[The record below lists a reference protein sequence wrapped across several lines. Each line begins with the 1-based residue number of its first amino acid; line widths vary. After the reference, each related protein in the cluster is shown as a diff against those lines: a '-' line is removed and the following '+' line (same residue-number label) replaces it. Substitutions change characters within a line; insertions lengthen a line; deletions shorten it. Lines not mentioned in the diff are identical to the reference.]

1 MKLLYKYVFIICIFL
16 SFGQSQKIQPEI
28 TNKKQRLIILPS
40 EKGDD
45 ESSIQYQLVEIVAA
59 EATQLG
65 RYNVFNRQDLK
76 KIFEEQALYMAGVIN
91 DSSIIEFGQIAG
103 AKEAMLIKLIQFDQH
118 GIPKPDKKE
127 EETNFFDVIVAIVDA
142 SSKKEFNITIPH
154 PLFTSHYT
162 PDILDRISRKSN
174 RLRLKIVTKVNGKD
188 YSFFFLQN

>member
-1 MKLLYKYVFIICIFL
+1 MHIFE
-16 SFGQSQKIQPEI
+16 FWAIAKNPTGNYQQKAK
-28 TNKKQRLIILPS
+28 THHSAFRR
-40 EKGDD
+40 GDD
-45 ESSIQYQLVEIVAA
+45 ELSIQYQLVEIVAA

-142 SSKKEFNITIPH
+142 SSKKEKEEPHADNIQTVLTFSIKTIDVE
-154 PLFTSHYT
+154 TGQT
-162 PDILDRISRKSN
+162 DR
-174 RLRLKIVTKVNGKD
+174 KIVV
-188 YSFFFLQN
+188 

>member
-45 ESSIQYQLVEIVAA
+45 ESSIQYQLVEIVAD

-76 KIFEEQALYMAGVIN
+76 KILERRLGIVSYKYLVNI
-91 DSSIIEFGQIAG
+91 DISIGSQI
-103 AKEAMLIKLIQFDQH
+103 
-118 GIPKPDKKE
+118 
-127 EETNFFDVIVAIVDA
+127 FF
-142 SSKKEFNITIPH
+142 
-154 PLFTSHYT
+154 
-162 PDILDRISRKSN
+162 
-174 RLRLKIVTKVNGKD
+174 
-188 YSFFFLQN
+188 